1 MKQLLCARFLPP
13 DYQQTLYQRYHNCR
27 QESKSV
33 QEYNEEFH
41 RLSSRVQLHETED
54 QLVARYLNGL
64 RPPIQDRILQT
75 IWTLDEAVRIA
86 LKVEAQ
92 LARSTATRYTTR
104 NLSSPQIKAT
114 DSDTSSNPVRDDTTE
129 MQGRE
134 ALPRANQTTA
144 KNLPANP
151 YARNYGSKCYR
162 CGQQGHFSN
171 SCPSRK
177 MANVVDHPEQT
188 ERDIQELVISPD
200 DVVADDECFND
211 PTHFTGV
218 IQRLMLTTP
227 VPKDTAQRHNIFRTK
242 CRISKTLYDVIID
255 SGSSENIIAAGIVE
269 QLQLPVRKHPTPY
282 KLGLITSGGEIKVT
296 EQCLISFSIGQYK
309 DEVLC
314 DVAEMSAC
322 HLLLG
327 RPWQFDR
334 DATHKGR
341 ENVYVFTKENV
352 RIVLSPQTDTSCP
365 MLSHQPQT
373 LLTSSREAFF
383 AEAKDATVL
392 YALVVSP
399 SVDTVPTK
407 LPEVVQSLLQGFT
420 DIILEELPS
429 GLPPMRDIQHHIDL
443 VPGASLPNLPH
454 YRMSPLEHDVLQQQV
469 NELLQ
474 KGLIRESMSPCA
486 VPALLVPKKDGSWRM
501 CIDSRA
507 INKITVKYRFPI
519 PRLDDMLDMLK
530 GATVFSKIDLRSG
543 YHQIRIRQGDEWK
556 TAFKTKDGLYEWLV
570 MPFGLSNAPSTFMR
584 LMTQVLKPFIGQ
596 YVVVYFDDILIFSHS
611 QDEHI
616 SHLRLVL
623 KTLQEHKLLINLKK
637 CCFLTNKLT
646 FLGYIVS
653 DVGLQV
659 DESKVQA
666 IRDWPQPKTVHEVRS
681 FHGLATFYRRF
692 IRNFSTIMSPIT
704 ECLKKG
710 KFNWSEAAAS
720 AFQLI
725 KDKLTTAPILVLP
738 DFNKVFQLETD
749 ASIIGIGA
757 VLSQEGRPI
766 AFHSEKLSEAR
777 QKWTTYEL
785 ELYAVV
791 RAIKHWEQYLF
802 HREFVLLTDHQA
814 LKYINNQRDLN
825 RTHARWI
832 SFLHQFTFVIKHKSG
847 HSNKVADALSRRVSL
862 LTTMHSAVIGFDLLK
877 EQYPTDDDFSDAW
890 KELNAG
896 LAHEPFLLQ
905 DGFLFYRN
913 RLCIPRSSLREELI
927 SEVHREGHFGRDKT
941 FALVEDRYYW
951 PHLRR
956 DVGKFVNKCIVCQTN
971 KGQKQNT
978 GLYMPLPVPNAPW
991 EDISMDFVLGLPRTQ
1006 RGADSVF
1013 VVVDRF
1019 SKMAHF
1025 IACKKTVDASHIA
1038 GIFFREI
1045 ARLHGVPKS
1054 ITSDRDVKFLS
1065 HFWRTLWHLFR
1076 TDLKYSSSF
1085 HPQTD
1090 GQTEVVN
1097 RTLGNLIRCLCSDK
1111 PKQWDLILA
1120 PAEFAYNSMVNRS
1133 TGRAPFNIVY
1143 QHPPRHTLD
1152 LVPLPQIP
1160 GYSYAAEEMAK
1171 SVETIQKDGR
1181 QMIETSNNAYKMAAD
1196 KYRRRHIFNEGDL
1209 VMVFLRKERFP
1220 AGKYNKLNKKKIGPC
1235 RVLKKIND
1243 NAYVIDLPKEY
1254 DISPTFN
1261 VSDLYAYHPPEEQ
1274 LYPGNNSRTKS
1285 LEEGASDAVT
1295 FPNKLNL
1302 EHLAFTTSS
1311 NIDTTSEEN
1320 ALSYE
1325 QPN

>member
-1 MKQLLCARFLPP
+1 MATDNQAQGVNTDVLQRLCDRLERLEQRFDQLLIGQQNNNINQVAAVPPPRLNQNMAPIQRQQPHIVAPVDSSDDDEPPQIQNVPPDRTQQPKIRADIPTFHGNLHIEDFLDWIAEVEKYFSLLEIPEHTQVKYVAYKLKRGASAWWEQLQHIRQRQGKQPVRSWRKMKQLLCARFLPP

-64 RPPIQDRILQT
+64 RPPIQDRILHT

-92 LARSTATRYTTR
+92 LARSTATRYTTT
-104 NLSSPQIKAT
+104 NVSSPQIKAT
-114 DSDTSSNPVRDDTTE
+114 DLGISSNPVRDDTTE

-188 ERDIQELVISPD
+188 ESDIQELVISPD

-227 VPKDTAQRHNIFRTK
+227 APKDTAQRHTIFRTK
-242 CRISKTLYDVIID
+242 CHISKRLYDVIID
-255 SGSSENIIAAGIVE
+255 SGSSENIIAAGIVK
-269 QLQLPVRKHPTPY
+269 QLQIPVRKHPTPY
-282 KLGLITSGGEIKVT
+282 KLGWITSGGEIKVT

-334 DATHKGR
+334 DAMHKGR

-352 RIVLSPQTDTSCP
+352 RIILNPQTDTSCP
-365 MLSHQPQT
+365 VLSHQPQT
-373 LLTSSREAFF
+373 LLLSSREAFF

-399 SVDTVPTK
+399 SIDTVPTK

-543 YHQIRIRQGDEWK
+543 YHQIRIRPGDEWK
-556 TAFKTKDGLYEWLV
+556 TAFKTKDGLYEWFV

-584 LMTQVLKPFIGQ
+584 LMTQSVL
-596 YVVVYFDDILIFSHS
+596 
-611 QDEHI
+611 
-616 SHLRLVL
+616 
-623 KTLQEHKLLINLKK
+623 TALQENKLFINLKK
-637 CCFLTNKLT
+637 CCFLTKKLL

-653 DVGLQV
+653 DTGLQV
-659 DESKVQA
+659 DETKVQA
-666 IRDWPQPKTVHEVRS
+666 IRDWPRPKTVQEVRS
-681 FHGLATFYRRF
+681 FHRLATFYRRF

-710 KFNWSEAAAS
+710 KFNWSEAADA
-720 AFQLI
+720 AFKLI

-738 DFNKVFQLETD
+738 DFNKIFQVETD

-757 VLSQEGRPI
+757 VLSQEGRPV
-766 AFHSEKLSEAR
+766 AFHSEKLSETR

-802 HREFVLLTDHQA
+802 HKEFVLLSDHQA

-832 SFLHQFTFVIKHKSG
+832 SYLQQFTFVIKHKSG
-847 HSNKVADALSRRVSL
+847 TLNKAADALSRRASP
-862 LTTMHSAVIGFDLLK
+862 LT
-877 EQYPTDDDFSDAW
+877 
-890 KELNAG
+890 
-896 LAHEPFLLQ
+896 
-905 DGFLFYRN
+905 
-913 RLCIPRSSLREELI
+913 
-927 SEVHREGHFGRDKT
+927 
-941 FALVEDRYYW
+941 
-951 PHLRR
+951 
-956 DVGKFVNKCIVCQTN
+956 
-971 KGQKQNT
+971 
-978 GLYMPLPVPNAPW
+978 
-991 EDISMDFVLGLPRTQ
+991 
-1006 RGADSVF
+1006 
-1013 VVVDRF
+1013 
-1019 SKMAHF
+1019 
-1025 IACKKTVDASHIA
+1025 
-1038 GIFFREI
+1038 
-1045 ARLHGVPKS
+1045 
-1054 ITSDRDVKFLS
+1054 
-1065 HFWRTLWHLFR
+1065 
-1076 TDLKYSSSF
+1076 
-1085 HPQTD
+1085 
-1090 GQTEVVN
+1090 
-1097 RTLGNLIRCLCSDK
+1097 
-1111 PKQWDLILA
+1111 
-1120 PAEFAYNSMVNRS
+1120 
-1133 TGRAPFNIVY
+1133 
-1143 QHPPRHTLD
+1143 
-1152 LVPLPQIP
+1152 
-1160 GYSYAAEEMAK
+1160 
-1171 SVETIQKDGR
+1171 
-1181 QMIETSNNAYKMAAD
+1181 
-1196 KYRRRHIFNEGDL
+1196 
-1209 VMVFLRKERFP
+1209 
-1220 AGKYNKLNKKKIGPC
+1220 
-1235 RVLKKIND
+1235 
-1243 NAYVIDLPKEY
+1243 
-1254 DISPTFN
+1254 
-1261 VSDLYAYHPPEEQ
+1261 
-1274 LYPGNNSRTKS
+1274 NNSRTKS

-1295 FPNKLNL
+1295 FLRKLNL
-1302 EHLAFTTSS
+1302 EHLAFTASS
-1311 NIDTTSEEN
+1311 NRDTTSEEN